1 MTDTTTAS
9 DTPGRLLATAR
20 VRAGLT
26 LGDVAAR
33 SKVPVAALEAIDEDD
48 YRRIGAP
55 VYARGFVRLY
65 AREVGLDPAVPIAL
79 LDHALADAIVTA
91 PEPPRTPDAPAR
103 RPAEV
108 RRRRRRHHALILPC
122 DLSARAPRQRHGER
136 QQPTERSHPRLPV
149 RSWPERHSH
158 RLPGAGGPRPVSR
171 GSDPQPRMLYPPS
184 TAIVCPWIIAAPGEH
199 RNFTKAATS
208 PASHNRPVGVRSF
221 AISMSWS
228 WLANC

>member
-103 RPAEV
+103 RPAGRRSRAIYSLAAVALLAVVLLVLFSATQGPTASPELRPEPAPAPAPVVVPLPIEV
-108 RRRRRRHHALILPC
+108 V
-122 DLSARAPRQRHGER
+122 DAPAEPAEAPPAER
-136 QQPTERSHPRLPV
+136 QPAFQP
-149 RSWPERHSH
+149 
-158 RLPGAGGPRPVSR
+158 
-171 GSDPQPRMLYPPS
+171 
-184 TAIVCPWIIAAPGEH
+184 
-199 RNFTKAATS
+199 
-208 PASHNRPVGVRSF
+208 PAE
-221 AISMSWS
+221 
-228 WLANC
+228 